1 MDLKKLVYLENL
13 TQAEAQA
20 KAKELNGR
28 ILTNKEIDEFL
39 QQKLVTLRS
48 ELFPVWT
55 GTHLDYDGSSC
66 KITENGKSAKATI
79 PEKEGWY
86 EQDKF
91 GLPFGKPS
99 GDSNQDARHLWRLDK
114 NSGLVARGY
123 CRFGDGLR
131 RGVDADYR
139 PDRRLGVFVLL
150 PEKSGEQK

>member
-1 MDLKKLVYLENL
+1 MDISRLVYLENL

-28 ILTNKEIDEFL
+28 ILTNKEIDYFL

-55 GTHLDYDGSSC
+55 GTHLDYEGTSC
-66 KITENGKSAKATI
+66 KITENGKTAKAAI
-79 PEKEGWY
+79 PKKEGWY
-86 EQDKF
+86 EQDEF

-99 GDSNQDARHLWRLDK
+99 SNSNQDARHLWRLDK
-114 NSGLVARGY
+114 NSGLVARSYG
-123 CRFGDGLR
+123 RFYGRGP
-131 RGVDADYR
+131 RGVDCLGR
-139 PDRRLGVFVLL
+139 PDCRLGVFVLL

>member
-99 GDSNQDARHLWRLDK
+99 SDSNPGARYFWRLDK
-114 NSGLVARGY
+114 NCGLVARSYGRWY
-123 CRFGDGLR
+123 GWNR
-131 RGVDADYR
+131 RDVDAGCG
-139 PDRRLGVFVLL
+139 PNHRLGVFVLL